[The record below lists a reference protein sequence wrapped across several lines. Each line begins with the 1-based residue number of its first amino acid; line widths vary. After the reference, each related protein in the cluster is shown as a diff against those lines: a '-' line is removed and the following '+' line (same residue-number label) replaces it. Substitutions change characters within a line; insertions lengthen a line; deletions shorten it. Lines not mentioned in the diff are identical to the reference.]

1 MLKISADHMLD
12 GFHYICKPQWQ
23 SGMAVMSQKD
33 IMMQYVIMR
42 MFTHRES
49 QGAARARLCLDAPLH

>member
-1 MLKISADHMLD
+1 MLD

-49 QGAARARLCLDAPLH
+49 QGVALSSEQGYVWMHHYIDDMS